1 MAASSEASTD
11 AGQDEDMDT
20 FAPVLATIRLDRLP
34 RFATSVRELQQK
46 PVTLETESN
55 NSIDCSILSTPL
67 VGSFHIL
74 FRIKFGDGA
83 QWVLKVPA
91 TGHPDRFDES
101 DAKALTAEALTMRLI
116 KRETTVP
123 IPEVY
128 SFNASTHN
136 DLGCPFILMEYI
148 EAVPLQ
154 EVWFEETSS
163 KAMTEQ
169 RRAQILQDVA
179 AAVVQ
184 LNQFAYRQGGRLLF
198 DDEGNPASVE
208 ATRELDMASI
218 LDRLQTDDSDE
229 SFIFCELGPFTDS
242 KAFILSMLDRRLPPP
257 DQFTQGVFKLLRL
270 FIDWFLCTDC
280 ALESEFVLSHPDLD
294 IQNILVSPEGELRGI
309 IDWDGVGTVPR
320 CIGNERYP
328 SWLTRDWDPAKY
340 AYRDGRAE
348 DDAQCHENSP
358 EELARYRAM
367 YAEFM
372 EQCLTKDDV
381 SKSNC
386 SEGTLNGILS
396 HGCAQTTRRSLVI
409 ENLQIAAD
417 DPISTVGIMSK
428 IFDEVAR
435 LVHKSHQTPS
445 QSDPK
450 VAHGDETSIDSDSDS
465 SSDKFEDDFYFYEV
479 ACALAND
486 ELDQR
491 RMTWLKDGFNALC

>member
-11 AGQDEDMDT
+11 VGQDEDMNT
-20 FAPVLATIRLDRLP
+20 FAPVIANIRLDRLP
-34 RFATSVRELQQK
+34 LFATSVRELQRE
-46 PVTLETESN
+46 PVKLETESN
-55 NSIDCSILSTPL
+55 NSTDCSILSPPL

-91 TGHPDRFDES
+91 TGHPDRFDEP
-101 DAKALTAEALTMRLI
+101 DAKALTSEALTMRLI

-128 SFNASTHN
+128 SFNASTQN

-148 EAVPLQ
+148 EAVPSQ
-154 EVWFEETSS
+154 DFWFEETSS
-163 KAMTEQ
+163 KPVMEQ
-169 RRAQILQDVA
+169 RRAQLLQDLA

-198 DDEGNPASVE
+198 DDEGNPTSVE
-208 ATRELDMASI
+208 PMRKLDVSSM
-218 LDRLQTDDSDE
+218 LDRQRTDENDE

-242 KAFILSMLDRRLPPP
+242 KAFLLCMLDRRLPPP
-257 DQFTQGVFKLLRL
+257 DQFGQGIYKLLRL
-270 FIDWFLCTDC
+270 FIDWFPSADY

-294 IQNILVSPEGELRGI
+294 FQNVLVSPEGGLRGI

-320 CIGNERYP
+320 CVGNERYP

-340 AYRDGRAE
+340 GYGDGRAE
-348 DDAQCHENSP
+348 DDADCLENSP

-367 YAEFM
+367 YLQFM

-381 SKSNC
+381 SKSNF
-386 SEGTLNGILS
+386 SESTLNGILS

-417 DPISTVGIMSK
+417 DPVCTVGIVNK

-445 QSDPK
+445 QGDPK
-450 VAHGDETSIDSDSDS
+450 VEHGEEMSINSDS

-479 ACALAND
+479 ACAVAD
-486 ELDQR
+486 EELDQR
-491 RMTWLKDGFNALC
+491 RMRWLKDGFKALC